1 MPVYPAFF
9 FALENSIYGKKG
21 WANMELPYYSQE
33 PKTLAQML
41 STDLERG
48 LSAKEAET
56 RLEQHGA
63 NKLREIKKDSA
74 LVIFLRQFDDFI
86 TIVLMVTTGISA
98 ALGEVVDAA
107 AILAII
113 ILNAVLGFIQEY
125 RAEKSL
131 EALKQLTA
139 PTAKVIRNNRQIQ
152 VDAEKLVP
160 GDVIVL
166 EAGDRVPADARLF
179 QANTLY
185 VNEAMLTG
193 ESLPSAKKVDLIKP
207 ANVPVGDQ
215 ANMVFMGTLVT
226 RGRGTGVVVATGMN
240 TEIGKIAHLIQES
253 AMTETP
259 LQRRL
264 EKLGTWLVIACLA
277 IVAAV
282 FAAGVWRGFP
292 IYRMFF
298 TGVSLAVAAIPE
310 GLPAVVTIA
319 LAVGVQRM
327 IRCNA
332 IIRQLPAVETLGCA
346 TVICADKTGTL
357 TQNKMKTQYYWI
369 AGKDIDVSDASR
381 LKELAKAEPMLK
393 LALEIGALCSS
404 VQVHE
409 RSTGLMMTGDPTEIA
424 LVEAAYNAGIN
435 KAKLAADYPLLREIP
450 FDSERKRM
458 SVVLRRQDQLL
469 VYTKGAPGIILD
481 RCTKLLTADGPRP
494 LTPSDRKRILEAVE
508 SSAARALR
516 ILALAYRSVPS
527 VTVPEETLENELI
540 FAGFVGMIDPPRME
554 VKRAIRQAK
563 QGGIRTIM
571 VTGDHKL
578 TAQAIAEQLG
588 LGREGRPKVMTGSE
602 WESLSAFEKQE
613 AVKDVDVFARVAP
626 HHKLSIVRALQ
637 QNGEV
642 VGMTG
647 DGVNDAPA
655 VKEADIGISMGIS
668 GTDVTKEA
676 SDMILADDNYQ
687 TIIAAIREGRIIYD
701 NIRKFIRYLLGCNVG
716 EVLTMFTAT
725 VAGLPLP
732 LIPIQILWMNLVTDG
747 LPAVALGMDPG
758 DDDIMERPPRNAQES
773 IFARRLHLKIGFSGL
788 LISLCTLA
796 IFVISLRHNP
806 DDLARART
814 LAFTTLVMAQL
825 VFVFECRSEYHSIFE
840 IGLFSNLYLVAAV
853 IISTLM
859 QILVLYQPWLQRV
872 FGTIPLTMDE
882 WLLVLSFAAFPLV
895 IDTAARLAKR
905 QIMRRF
911 YWFKLRR

>member
-1 MPVYPAFF
+1 
-9 FALENSIYGKKG
+9 
-21 WANMELPYYSQE
+21 MELPYYSQE